1 MVAIF
6 KNALCRCSNCTF
18 FTSLC
23 VSYITTPTVEM
34 QFVQRLLLLFRKLLK
49 RNISTSKRKIKLMV
63 INALTLIKNSLS
75 VVRCAPFSWLPFYL
89 QNSLRYN

>member
-49 RNISTSKRKIKLMV
+49 RNISTSKRKNKVNGNKCFNSNKKFSFCRALRAVFVAAILLTKLTK
-63 INALTLIKNSLS
+63 I
-75 VVRCAPFSWLPFYL
+75 
-89 QNSLRYN
+89 